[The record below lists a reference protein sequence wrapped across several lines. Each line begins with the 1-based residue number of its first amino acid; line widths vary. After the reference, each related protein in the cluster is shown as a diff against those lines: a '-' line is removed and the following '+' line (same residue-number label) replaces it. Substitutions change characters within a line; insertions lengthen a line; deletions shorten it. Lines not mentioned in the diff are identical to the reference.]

1 MITWIYNFVKYL
13 GSLFGGWIRTD
24 TELRLENSHLK
35 TQPGAQDGSSC
46 RMQGTTEYMICRIIY
61 LYLYIILYIWDY
73 RIHIYIY
80 ITYMWMFHL
89 PAKFVWLTSCS
100 VRSPTNKCRWQKSLR
115 FSDIKT
121 PFDLNNI
128 DHVRDQKTLYLY
140 PHAKYA
146 YIYIHIHTYTYIYTY
161 GGFQRWGQKP

>member
-1 MITWIYNFVKYL
+1 
-13 GSLFGGWIRTD
+13 
-24 TELRLENSHLK
+24 
-35 TQPGAQDGSSC
+35 
-46 RMQGTTEYMICRIIY
+46 
-61 LYLYIILYIWDY
+61 
-73 RIHIYIY
+73 
-80 ITYMWMFHL
+80 MFHL

-121 PFDLNNI
+121 PFYLNNI